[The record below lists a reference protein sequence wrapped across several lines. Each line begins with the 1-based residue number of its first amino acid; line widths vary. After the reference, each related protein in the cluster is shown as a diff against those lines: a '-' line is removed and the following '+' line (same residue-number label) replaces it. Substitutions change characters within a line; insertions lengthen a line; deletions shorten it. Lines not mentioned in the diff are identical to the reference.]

1 MRLVQA
7 RATVGC
13 MEPASYAMTWNV
25 GDGPRRAGRIEVRAD
40 AVELTASA
48 RSVPV
53 KRITFA
59 EIAGVAVAR
68 GVLHVRRFA
77 GPELRIGSIDSPGA
91 LGELADR
98 VSAAIVAAP
107 AR

>member
-1 MRLVQA
+1 MDPV
-7 RATVGC
+7 
-13 MEPASYAMTWNV
+13 SYAMTWSV
-25 GDGPRRAGRIEVRAD
+25 GDGPRQAGRIEVRAD
-40 AVELTASA
+40 AVELTASV
-48 RSVPV
+48 RNVPV

-59 EIAGVAVAR
+59 EITGVAVAR

-77 GPELRIGSIDSPGA
+77 GPELRIGSIDYPGA

-98 VSAAIVAAP
+98 VSAGIVTAP